1 VPDLVVEFCLLVARG
16 VISLSF
22 SPFLAGVD
30 GTFKGSAAEDMG
42 ISGDERTWGY
52 CQHVPSKSLACE
64 NNSSKHPRSHALN
77 HLETSRRHR

>member
-1 VPDLVVEFCLLVARG
+1 MPDLVVEFCLLVARG

-42 ISGDERTWGY
+42 ISGDERTWGTVNMF
-52 CQHVPSKSLACE
+52 QA
-64 NNSSKHPRSHALN
+64 N
-77 HLETSRRHR
+77 HWPVKITRPNILDLTL

>member
-1 VPDLVVEFCLLVARG
+1 VPDLVVEFCLLVAKG

-30 GTFKGSAAEDMG
+30 GTFKGSAVEGMG
-42 ISGDERTWGY
+42 NIRRRANY
-52 CQHVPSKSLACE
+52 QHVPSRSLASE

-77 HLETSRRHR
+77 YSETSRRHR

>member
-30 GTFKGSAAEDMG
+30 GTFKGSAVEGIG
-42 ISGDERTWGY
+42 ISGDERT
-52 CQHVPSKSLACE
+52 CRHVTSKSLACE
-64 NNSSKHPRSHALN
+64 NNSSKHPGFHALN
-77 HLETSRRHR
+77 HLGTSRRHR

>member
-1 VPDLVVEFCLLVARG
+1 MPDLVVEFCLLVARG

-42 ISGDERTWGY
+42 ISGDERT
-52 CQHVPSKSLACE
+52 
-64 NNSSKHPRSHALN
+64 
-77 HLETSRRHR
+77 

>member
-1 VPDLVVEFCLLVARG
+1 MPDLVVEFCLLVARG

-42 ISGDERTWGY
+42 ISDDERTWGY
-52 CQHVPSKSLACE
+52 CQHVPGKSLACE